1 MICECFIRYNSRF
14 IIGLSLHNFDSMKKH
29 KKIRQAKT
37 EDAHLVAPLIV
48 QAMGKLACDF
58 TGKETIEQAIPL
70 FETLFTKTENQ
81 YSHDNTLVFEEKGM
95 ILGSI
100 TTYDGGKLEEYRE
113 KLLKIIR
120 QEYNVKNLSL
130 EDETQADEL
139 YIDTLSVSPK
149 AQGKGVGTQLIVAAI
164 EKAKKEGHSH
174 IGLLVERG
182 NPNAKRL
189 YKRLGFSVVGKKSLG
204 NSQYEHMQVL
214 L

>member
-1 MICECFIRYNSRF
+1 MQKN
-14 IIGLSLHNFDSMKKH
+14 
-29 KKIRQAKT
+29 IRQAKT
-37 EDAHLVAPLIV
+37 EDAFIVAPLIV
-48 QAMGKLACDF
+48 QAMGDLACDF
-58 TGKETIEQAIPL
+58 TGKEAIEQAIPL
-70 FETLFTKTENQ
+70 FETLFAKTENQ
-81 YSHDNTLVFEEKGM
+81 YSHDNTLVFEEKGN

-164 EKAKKEGHSH
+164 DKAKKEGHSLH
-174 IGLLVERG
+174 RTFGREG
-182 NPNAKRL
+182 ESKC
-189 YKRLGFSVVGKKSLG
+189 
-204 NSQYEHMQVL
+204 
-214 L
+214 